1 MILSQFQRV
10 IGGNARPLVYDLHC
24 IYNVI
29 ICIYVYIILVMTI
42 GEYANRHQPSVM
54 KVSDLGK
61 TQVSLR
67 LTDYGASHIISH
79 LKPCVKT

>member
-24 IYNVI
+24 IYNV
-29 ICIYVYIILVMTI
+29 ILVMTI